1 MKAICGSIMLF
12 IQVNINILFIKKAL
26 ICYTDWG
33 KYMKGEAFII
43 IGALQTRSPDD
54 SEFRNNRTYL
64 FIFRIRHPALIRR
77 FMPIAMS
84 NRLLDISENRG
95 GQFSTLS
102 SQCRVSCIRQDRDIR
117 MLMYLYPFSRM

>member
-1 MKAICGSIMLF
+1 MLF

-33 KYMKGEAFII
+33 KYMKGEAFTIF
-43 IGALQTRSPDD
+43 GVLQTGSQSD
-54 SEFRNNRTYL
+54 SVFLNNRTYI
-64 FIFRIRHPALIRR
+64 FEFRIRHPALIKK
-77 FMPIAMS
+77 FMPMAMS